1 MLADYS
7 ASIDWG
13 DLSTSAASITLS
25 GGVFTVRGSHTYAE
39 EGTKPITVTLS
50 HESAANATAN
60 STATMSVPAVVLT
73 GGFSLS
79 AVEGVA
85 SASPTVPTFAVPGGA
100 EVLADYSA
108 SIDWGDLSTSAGS
121 ITLSGGVFTVKGSH
135 TYAEEGTKTITV
147 TLSHDAAGS
156 SSASSTATIAD
167 PAVVVTGVAV
177 SASEG
182 SSFSGSVAT
191 FTDPGSAEA
200 VGDYTAT
207 INWGDS
213 SSDGGTISTNGDG
226 SFTVNGSHKY
236 TEEGSSYPITIF
248 VSHDTAPT
256 ASAATTGTVSDPAV
270 SPTGGF
276 TVTAVEGAGSGARPV
291 ATFTDPGGAEILTDY
306 SASIEWGDS
315 STSSGTIT
323 LSAGVFT
330 VRGSHTYADEGTKPI
345 TVTPSHDGAPTAT
358 ATSTATISDP
368 AVSPTDD
375 LSALASDGE

>member
-1 MLADYS
+1 ITVTLSHESAAKATANSTATISDPAVVPTGGFSFSAVEGAASASQTVATFTDPGGAEPLADYS

-13 DLSTSAASITLS
+13 D
-25 GGVFTVRGSHTYAE
+25 GS
-39 EGTKPITVTLS
+39 S
-50 HESAANATAN
+50 
-60 STATMSVPAVVLT
+60 
-73 GGFSLS
+73 
-79 AVEGVA
+79 
-85 SASPTVPTFAVPGGA
+85 
-100 EVLADYSA
+100 
-108 SIDWGDLSTSAGS
+108 SAGS
-121 ITLSGGVFTVKGSH
+121 ITLSAGVFTVKGSH

-213 SSDGGTISTNGDG
+213 SSGGGTISTNGDG
-226 SFTVNGSHKY
+226 SVTVNGSHKY

-276 TVTAVEGAGSGARPV
+276 TVTAVEGAGSGSQTV

-315 STSSGTIT
+315 RTSSGTIT
-323 LSAGVFT
+323 LSAGLFT
-330 VRGSHTYADEGTKPI
+330 VKGSHTYAEEGTKTI
-345 TVTPSHDGAPTAT
+345 TVTLSHDGAPTAT
-358 ATSTATISDP
+358 ATSTATVSDP
-368 AVSPTDD
+368 AVVPTGGFN
-375 LSALASDGE
+375 LSAVEGAASASQAVATFTDPG